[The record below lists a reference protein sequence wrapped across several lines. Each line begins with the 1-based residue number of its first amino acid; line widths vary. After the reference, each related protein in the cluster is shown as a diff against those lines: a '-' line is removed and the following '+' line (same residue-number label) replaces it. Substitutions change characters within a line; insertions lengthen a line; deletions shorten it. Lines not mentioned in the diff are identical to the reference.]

1 MKNHFAFLFLFVL
14 LFSFSCK
21 KSEIPSLATYKVKML
36 DFESIISV
44 QGYVDPL
51 NSVSVACPGQIEGS
65 IISLVKD
72 GTIVNKGD
80 TVCVLENKDILAEIL
95 DINSKIENADMQLI
109 KIQANQAL
117 KQALLDAEVKTNK
130 AETLIANLDSL
141 QLKFYSP
148 TQRKIKELELN
159 IAKIKK
165 QKLEKRVKSLVRI
178 QQSEIRSQEFQKK
191 RLIARVE
198 SANQRIKSL
207 TLTAP
212 ASGIVIIN
220 KHFIT
225 RNKMH
230 IGDPVWGN
238 MSIIT
243 IPTNDKFKVKI
254 EMPEEKFKPIK
265 EGNTVEYS
273 FDAMPDNKGWGKII
287 KKSPVGRPIK
297 KDSNIKIFEIEAS
310 LDSFKTMPEPGF
322 TCDCNIRMLQLK
334 NVIAIPQVA
343 LFEQD
348 SMKVVYVSKPNGFEM
363 RQVKTGL
370 SSAKEIVITHGIKI
384 NDRIT
389 LSKPPA
395 EFIRRNIVFKKVAS
409 TKPDSIKTKIK

>member
-1 MKNHFAFLFLFVL
+1 
-14 LFSFSCK
+14 
-21 KSEIPSLATYKVKML
+21 ML
-36 DFESIISV
+36 DFESIISI

-51 NSVSVACPGQIEGS
+51 NSVSVACPGQIEGT
-65 IISLVKD
+65 IISLVND

-165 QKLEKRVKSLVRI
+165 QKLEKRVKALVKI
-178 QQSEIRSQEFQKK
+178 QQSEIRGQEFQKK

-225 RNKMH
+225 RNKMN
-230 IGDPVWGN
+230 IGDPVWSN

-254 EMPEEKFKPIK
+254 EIPEEPLSFLKPVLVQI
-265 EGNTVEYS
+265 TVQFCCE
-273 FDAMPDNKGWGKII
+273 
-287 KKSPVGRPIK
+287 
-297 KDSNIKIFEIEAS
+297 
-310 LDSFKTMPEPGF
+310 
-322 TCDCNIRMLQLK
+322 
-334 NVIAIPQVA
+334 AIPSPS
-343 LFEQD
+343 EI
-348 SMKVVYVSKPNGFEM
+348 KP
-363 RQVKTGL
+363 
-370 SSAKEIVITHGIKI
+370 
-384 NDRIT
+384 
-389 LSKPPA
+389 
-395 EFIRRNIVFKKVAS
+395 
-409 TKPDSIKTKIK
+409 

>member
-225 RNKMH
+225 RNKMN
-230 IGDPVWGN
+230 IGDPVWSN